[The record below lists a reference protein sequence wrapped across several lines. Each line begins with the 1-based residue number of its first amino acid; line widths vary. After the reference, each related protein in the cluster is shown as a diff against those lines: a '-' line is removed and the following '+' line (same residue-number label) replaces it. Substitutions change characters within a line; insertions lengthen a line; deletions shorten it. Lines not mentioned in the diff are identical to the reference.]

1 MGIQENLAAI
11 LQELKNQ
18 RGISTVAFADELG
31 ISRSSMQDYLSSKGN
46 PSILTIEYLARLAR
60 KLDVEPICLVSSSF
74 SNTQIEVLFLLLRSF
89 EALSGLNTEQ
99 RRRFAALLAD
109 IIALWEAADHEKP

>member
-1 MGIQENLAAI
+1 M
-11 LQELKNQ
+11 
-18 RGISTVAFADELG
+18 RT
-31 ISRSSMQDYLSSKGN
+31 
-46 PSILTIEYLARLAR
+46 
-60 KLDVEPICLVSSSF
+60 
-74 SNTQIEVLFLLLRSF
+74 F

>member
-46 PSILTIEYLARLAR
+46 PSILTIEYLA
-60 KLDVEPICLVSSSF
+60 
-74 SNTQIEVLFLLLRSF
+74 
-89 EALSGLNTEQ
+89 
-99 RRRFAALLAD
+99 
-109 IIALWEAADHEKP
+109 

>member
-46 PSILTIEYLARLAR
+46 PSILTIEYLAR
-60 KLDVEPICLVSSSF
+60 KLDVEPLCLVSSSF